1 MRAIVFDFFGTL
13 TNPENER
20 SRRSVYD
27 ATAQVLGVP
36 PDDFWQAVTASFT
49 DRATGAFGGTAEALQ
64 EMATRC
70 GRKPTRVELAAAVQ
84 VHHAGAQ
91 LLHFPRAGSLEV
103 LRTLRDRGFGLG
115 LLSDCSSELCEAWK
129 DTVYAAHFDVTIFSW
144 AVGYRKPDARGFSAV
159 AEGLGVPP
167 SLCWFVGD
175 GGSRELSGA
184 AAVGMTPILVANT
197 AFPEYAQYQFD
208 PDAFVPRHVVDDIVD
223 VPEVVGLPTCR

>member
-13 TNPENER
+13 TNPGNEG

-36 PDDFWQAVTASFT
+36 PEDFWLAVTDSFT
-49 DRATGAFGGTAEALQ
+49 DRATGAFGRTAETLR

-70 GRKPTRVELAAAVQ
+70 GHTPTDVEVAAAVR
-84 VHHAGAQ
+84 VHHSGAQ
-91 LLHFPRAGSLEV
+91 LLHLPREGSLEV
-103 LRTLRDRGFGLG
+103 LVTLRDRGFGLG

-129 DTVYAAHFDVTIFSW
+129 DTMYAAHFDVAIFSW
-144 AVGYRKPDARGFSAV
+144 AVGYRKPDARGFTAV

-167 SLCWFVGD
+167 SLCWYVGD
-175 GGSRELSGA
+175 GGSRELSGG

-197 AFPEYAQYQFD
+197 AYPEYSHYQFD
-208 PDAFVPRHVVDDIVD
+208 PDAFVPQYVVDDIVD
-223 VPEVVGLPTCR
+223 VPGLVGWPTSR